1 MTSATPFKRP
11 VALAALLAAMTLSGC
26 AALVSNA
33 ASGVADD
40 LSAALLNQDD
50 PATAR
55 AAIPSYMVLI
65 DMMVERDPDN
75 PDVLSAAANLYATYG
90 AVFVDDPVRA
100 ARLTSRARRYG
111 LAAVCE
117 RYSPAC
123 DWRSANYDE
132 FVASLDG
139 LEEDDAEYL
148 YTYGVS
154 MLAYMRAHSDDMET
168 LAELPQAEALFDRYL
183 ALAGDAAEP
192 ATHTYLGV
200 LLTLRPPALGGRP
213 DEAEA
218 HFQQAIAL
226 TDGQDL
232 GAKVE
237 YARGYARLMYDR
249 ELHDRLLTEVLDADP
264 YVDGLTLSN
273 MLAQDD
279 ARVLLAGADDYF

>member
-11 VALAALLAAMTLSGC
+11 VAFAALLAAMTLSGC

-154 MLAYMRAHSDDMET
+154 TLAYMRAHSEDMET

-213 DEAEA
+213 DEALA
-218 HFQQAIAL
+218 HFRQAIAL
-226 TDGQDL
+226 TDGRDL

-279 ARVLLAGADDYF
+279 ARELLAGADDYF

>member
-1 MTSATPFKRP
+1 MTSGSPLKWP
-11 VALAALLAAMTLSGC
+11 LVIAALLAAAGSGGC
-26 AALVSNA
+26 ASLVSNA

-65 DMMVERDPDN
+65 DMLVERDPDN
-75 PDVLSAAANLYATYG
+75 PDVLAAAANLYATYG

-117 RYSPAC
+117 RYEPAC
-123 DWRSANYDE
+123 DWRSDNYDE

-139 LEEDDAEYL
+139 LEEGDAGYL
-148 YTYGVS
+148 YTYGVAT
-154 MLAYMRAHSDDMET
+154 LAYMRAHSDDMNT
-168 LAELPQAEALFDRYL
+168 LAELPQAEALFARYL

-192 ATHTYLGV
+192 AAHTYLGV

-213 DEAEA
+213 EEAES
-218 HFQQAIAL
+218 HFREAVSL
-226 TDGQDL
+226 TGGKDL

-249 ELHDRLLTEVLDADP
+249 ELHDRLLTEVLEADP

-279 ARVLLAGADDYF
+279 ARTLLADADDYF

>member
-11 VALAALLAAMTLSGC
+11 VALAALFAAMTLSGC

-139 LEEDDAEYL
+139 LEEADAEYL

-154 MLAYMRAHSDDMET
+154 TLAYMRAHSDDMET

-213 DEAEA
+213 DEALA
-218 HFQQAIAL
+218 HFRQAIAL
-226 TDGQDL
+226 TDGRDL

-279 ARVLLAGADDYF
+279 ARELLAGADDYF